1 MNPYIKGNNAYKKAS
16 VTTKDQCTLILM
28 LYDGAIRFLKVA
40 LTKVEE
46 EDIEGAHQQLV
57 KAKNIVEELLASLK
71 AEQAGEL
78 GAGLQSLYT
87 YIYNRLIDA
96 NIQKEKEPI
105 IEVINLLSEIREGWR
120 EIVKMRKAPNP
131 MDQLNLNQNQ
141 RSLNI
146 NG

>member
-40 LTKVEE
+40 LTKIDE

-57 KAKNIVEELLASLK
+57 KAKNIVGELLSSLK
-71 AEQAGEL
+71 TEQG
-78 GAGLQSLYT
+78 GDVGTGLQSLYT

-105 IEVINLLSEIREGWR
+105 IEVIDLLDEIREGWR
-120 EIVKMRKAPNP
+120 EIVKMRKGPNP
-131 MDQLNLNQNQ
+131 MDQLDVNQNQ

-146 NG
+146 SG